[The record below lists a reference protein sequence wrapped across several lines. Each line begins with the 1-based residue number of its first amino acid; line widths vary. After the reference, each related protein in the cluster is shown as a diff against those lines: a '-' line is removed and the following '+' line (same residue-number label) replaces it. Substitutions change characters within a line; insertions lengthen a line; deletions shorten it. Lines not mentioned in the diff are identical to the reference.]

1 MAVCRS
7 SAYPHA
13 DIYGY
18 EPPDILEY
26 FGGPLAHV
34 EATAASDVRS
44 LIEYG
49 NPRGEYFLLRRC
61 CELTPPVRH
70 SLVYELLEE

>member
-18 EPPDILEY
+18 EDPDILEY

-44 LIEYG
+44 LIESG
-49 NPRGEYFLLRRC
+49 NPRGEYFVLRRC
-61 CELTPPVRH
+61 YELTMTVRRGF
-70 SLVYELLEE
+70 V